1 MVCGC
6 GEGET
11 RIEGHDHKHDQHHD
25 RVHDYRHNLQ
35 LYRQLFDFRPNTIV
49 VDKHPPYLS
58 TQQRRPMMADCR
70 LGRSLLP

>member
-1 MVCGC
+1 
-6 GEGET
+6 
-11 RIEGHDHKHDQHHD
+11 
-25 RVHDYRHNLQ
+25 
-35 LYRQLFDFRPNTIV
+35 LFDFRPNTIV